1 MRQKTAIII
10 GAGPAGLTAAYELL
24 LRTSIQPIIFETEDR
39 VGGIAKTITYQG
51 NRMDVGGHRFFSKSE
66 RVNDFWRQLGEHAN
80 LLWLKRKRVS
90 RIYFL
95 QQFFSYPIK
104 FNLATLK
111 QLGVARVWRIICSY
125 LSVCFHPIRP
135 EKSLEDF
142 FINRF
147 GRELYQTFFKD
158 YTEKVWGVGCSEI
171 SSEWGAQ
178 RIKGLSIVKTFTHTV
193 KRFFGFSHSVETS
206 LIDQFLYPQFGPG
219 QFWDEVARLIQ
230 AKGGVIQTNCK
241 VVNLENSGANIC
253 SVDYLQNGVIKNEVA
268 DYFFS
273 TMPVQE
279 LIAGFN
285 NAVPSYVSKVASG
298 LRYRDFITI
307 GLLLR
312 NLKVENN
319 LIPDNWIYVQEA
331 DVKLGRIQVFNNWS
345 PDLLKDPNTV
355 WLGLEYFCTKDDA
368 FWVMEDKQLIE
379 TAINELITIGIIE
392 KEMVLDAKVVRVEK
406 TYPAYFGSF
415 SEFAQIR
422 NYTDKI
428 TNLFLIG
435 RNGMHRY
442 NNMDHSMLTAMVAVD
457 NVAQGITTKDNI
469 WAVNTEDKY
478 HEGT

>member
-24 LRTSIQPIIFETEDR
+24 IKTSIQPIIFESDDK

-66 RVNDFWRQLGEHAN
+66 RVNAFWREIGEQTN
-80 LLWLKRKRVS
+80 LLWLQRKRVS

-95 QQFFSYPIK
+95 RQFFPYPIK
-104 FNLATLK
+104 FNLTTLK
-111 QLGVARVWRIICSY
+111 QLGLARVWRITCSY
-125 LSVCFHPIRP
+125 LSICLHPIKP

-158 YTEKVWGVGCSEI
+158 YTEKVWGIDCSLI
-171 SSEWGAQ
+171 SSEWGMQ
-178 RIKGLSIVKTFTHTV
+178 RIKGLSIIKTIAHAVKKFL
-193 KRFFGFSHSVETS
+193 GFSHNVETS

-219 QFWDEVARLIQ
+219 QFWDEVAKLVQ
-230 AKGGVIQTNCK
+230 AKGGVIKTNCK
-241 VVNLENSGANIC
+241 VVNLENSGAIIC
-253 SVDYLQNGVIKNEVA
+253 SVDYLQDGVMKNAVA

-273 TMPVQE
+273 TMPVRE
-279 LIAGFN
+279 LIAGFK
-285 NAVPSYVSKVASG
+285 NAVPSYISQVASG
-298 LRYRDFITI
+298 LMYRDFITI

-355 WLGLEYFCTKDDA
+355 WLGLEYFCTKNDA
-368 FWVMEDKQLIE
+368 FWMLDDKQLIA
-379 TAINELITIGIIE
+379 TAINELIAIGIIE

-406 TYPAYFGSF
+406 AYPAYFGSF
-415 SEFAQIR
+415 SEFAQIK

-442 NNMDHSMLTAMVAVD
+442 NHFFFN
-457 NVAQGITTKDNI
+457 
-469 WAVNTEDKY
+469 
-478 HEGT
+478 